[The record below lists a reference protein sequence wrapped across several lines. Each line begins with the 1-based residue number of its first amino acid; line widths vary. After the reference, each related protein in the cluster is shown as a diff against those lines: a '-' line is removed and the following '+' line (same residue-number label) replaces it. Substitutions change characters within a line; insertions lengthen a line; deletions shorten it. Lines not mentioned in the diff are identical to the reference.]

1 MATEYNKII
10 LNIKRYPSPKNI
22 MVAIPLYMYRI
33 ETNEFEHELNFFQK
47 TVLKFKAKPGIK
59 DDTIAQYI
67 GLDSKL
73 ITIITS
79 ELQSK
84 QLINEY
90 GSLSE
95 KGKEKLKE
103 VDGLVVNSGKKK
115 MGYVFKYVNQ
125 DKSYQY
131 YVNNIISAD
140 YIEDVKS
147 QFPKIITGTKGD
159 GEDYTNT
166 PFFLDELLKLKSNFQ
181 SPTERDV
188 LQLIQNSNKK
198 GSNQKLESSQTEKL
212 SKQLSTR
219 FINEQ
224 PELVWVCSY
233 VYLYQNEDNT
243 FDPEWRVLDPFGF
256 GDNIA
261 LKFYLNNPINKNLL
275 ESINRKFADTKTLG
289 GKILSDYQE
298 QLSKL
303 IEDKLLSDFSFGLS
317 QLDQNLQEYI
327 RLLVQSVI
335 TMEANSY
342 QNQFASDTFGGY
354 LQKIL
359 EAIILID
366 KEKNPEKYNEVY
378 NRFDIDFITKKNGLI
393 KIWRMYV
400 FSKDITVPKQLSSV
414 CNSSIKYPS
423 ALKGHLVGFLLTYLV
438 NKDNSLFKVFNNR
451 INEIVEITILRNA
464 DNHAQTS
471 KEKIL
476 KSLSKEEVE
485 KYYSFIKSFINDYIQ
500 NQ

>member
-1 MATEYNKII
+1 MAPEYNKIL
-10 LNIKRYPSPKNI
+10 LNISRRPSPKNI

-47 TVLKFKAKPGIK
+47 TVLKFKVKPGI
-59 DDTIAQYI
+59 DNDTIAQYI
-67 GLDSKL
+67 GLESKL
-73 ITIITS
+73 IAIIIS

-84 QLINEY
+84 QLINEH

-95 KGKEKLKE
+95 KGKEKLNE

-115 MGYVFKYVNQ
+115 IGYVFKYVNQ

-147 QFPKIITGTKGD
+147 QFPKIITGSKGD

-181 SPTERDV
+181 SPTEREV

-212 SKQLSTR
+212 SNQLSIR

-243 FDPEWRVLDPFGF
+243 FDPEWRILDPFGF

-275 ESINRKFADTKTLG
+275 ESINRIFADAKTLG

-303 IEDKLLSDFSFGLS
+303 IEDKLLSDFSFGI
-317 QLDQNLQEYI
+317 QKLDSNLQQYLEVI
-327 RLLVQSVI
+327 VKNLILL
-335 TMEANSY
+335 
-342 QNQFASDTFGGY
+342 QNHNFND
-354 LQKIL
+354 L
-359 EAIILID
+359 EASVSLSLNLQNALENILKID
-366 KEKNPEKYNEVY
+366 KENRTTFYESVY
-378 NRFDIDFITKKNGLI
+378 MHLDIDSLKKRNGLI
-393 KIWRMYV
+393 NIYRQRL
-400 FSKDITVPKQLSSV
+400 FSTNSQVPQQLLNVSKGNLSRS
-414 CNSSIKYPS
+414 NSLLSY
-423 ALKGHLVGFLLTYLV
+423 LVSFILTYNFD
-438 NKDNSLFKVFNNR
+438 NKSPLFKILNNR
-451 INEIVEITILRNA
+451 IELFIEVAQLRNEKG
-464 DNHAQTS
+464 HGQTS

-500 NQ
+500 NL